1 MSKYDDMKA
10 YLPSYLTEITD
21 FDELMKSEA
30 PEMEK
35 LDDSI
40 FDMTDQ
46 LFPITATWGLNR
58 WERMLKVQRE
68 SGDSIELRRARILN
82 LMSNI
87 PPITYASLER
97 AVNRFLKN
105 PSAVVRLTTGRYHFS
120 LRVNLDDLQN
130 TRYIVE
136 TLENLKPAHL
146 AYKFTSV
153 HHTDVHEIKDYYN
166 RLTLRSRV
174 GFFDHIPILL
184 NGEFLLN
191 GTFYLSGS
199 RNSKDIPVRFRQ
211 SLKLAMKLKK
221 EMKVSGRTRYVM
233 VGARNETDQQAA
245 LTLRSGFNHVRK
257 EKKKMTFRMDAH
269 VSNDQSGSVIIKQK
283 YWTLDG
289 SVPLDGSK
297 YLAATSKQIDL

>member
-1 MSKYDDMKA
+1 MSKLDEMKA
-10 YLPSYLTEITD
+10 YLPSYLTEITE

-30 PEMEK
+30 PEMER

-46 LFPITATWGLNR
+46 LFPLTATWGLNR

-136 TLENLKPAHL
+136 TLENLKPSSFGLQIH
-146 AYKFTSV
+146 K
-153 HHTDVHEIKDYYN
+153 
-166 RLTLRSRV
+166 RSSY
-174 GFFDHIPILL
+174 GCK
-184 NGEFLLN
+184 
-191 GTFYLSGS
+191 
-199 RNSKDIPVRFRQ
+199 RN
-211 SLKLAMKLKK
+211 
-221 EMKVSGRTRYVM
+221 
-233 VGARNETDQQAA
+233 
-245 LTLRSGFNHVRK
+245 
-257 EKKKMTFRMDAH
+257 
-269 VSNDQSGSVIIKQK
+269 
-283 YWTLDG
+283 
-289 SVPLDGSK
+289 
-297 YLAATSKQIDL
+297 

>member
-10 YLPSYLTEITD
+10 YLPSYLTEITE

-30 PEMEK
+30 PEMER

-46 LFPITATWGLNR
+46 LFPITATWGLDR

-68 SGDSIELRRARILN
+68 SGDSIELRRARVLN

-153 HHTDVHEIKDYYN
+153 HHTDVKEIKDYHN

-199 RNSKDIPVRFRQ
+199 RNSTDIPVRFRQ
-211 SLKLAMKLKK
+211 SLKLTLKLKK
-221 EMKVSGRTRYVM
+221 K
-233 VGARNETDQQAA
+233 
-245 LTLRSGFNHVRK
+245 
-257 EKKKMTFRMDAH
+257 
-269 VSNDQSGSVIIKQK
+269 
-283 YWTLDG
+283 
-289 SVPLDGSK
+289 
-297 YLAATSKQIDL
+297 

>member
-1 MSKYDDMKA
+1 MSKLDEMKS
-10 YLPSYLTEITD
+10 YLPAYLTEITE

-30 PEMEK
+30 PEMER

-46 LFPITATWGLNR
+46 LFPLTATWGLNR

-136 TLENLKPAHL
+136 TLANLKPAHL

-153 HHTDVHEIKDYYN
+153 HHTDVNEIKDYHN

-191 GTFYLSGS
+191 GTFYLSGT
-199 RNSKDIPVRFRQ
+199 RGTTDVPARFRHSLNMRMRLQHQ
-211 SLKLAMKLKK
+211 SETAHRMN
-221 EMKVSGRTRYVM
+221 YVM
-233 VGARNETDQQAA
+233 TGAVHETKQGTA
-245 LTLRSGFNHVRK
+245 LTLRTKNQLQHQT
-257 EKKKMTFRMDAH
+257 KKKVTFRLPVH
-269 VSNDQSGSVIIKQK
+269 VQTEQGGSLLIKDH
-283 YWTLDG
+283 YWILDG

-297 YLAATSKQIDL
+297 MLAATSKKIEL